1 MTESEGALEGLSVGV
16 ESKDSSDKPAVA
28 ETQPAIETKTESAA
42 ENDDLAEAGE
52 DAERSQERFEGA
64 FDEFPIRAALREAI
78 AAMGFM
84 RPTRVQNRVINDAL
98 AGKDLV
104 VQSKTGSG
112 KTCAFGIPMVEK
124 LFEMAP
130 VPKKPKALCIAPT
143 RELANQVAEE
153 IGGLADKSA
162 IEILPVYG
170 GVPIGKQAKALEMG
184 VHLVVGTP
192 GRLLDHVRRRNLDL
206 SEIEMFVLDE
216 ADEMLSMGFWD
227 DVTALLGM
235 APESRQT
242 MLFSATLPY
251 QVAKAAAQYLKEPS
265 RIDVSEDKL
274 TVDGIDNVYYTV
286 QPTMPKPRQLLYLIE
301 VEKPSTAIIF
311 CNTRNETEMIAKYLT
326 QSGLI
331 AEPLSGNFK
340 QKERDRVMKR
350 IRDSELSFMVA
361 TDIAARGID
370 ISHLSHVFN
379 YSLPE
384 FTEVYL
390 HRVGRTGRMEKK
402 GVAVSLVDGKGLT
415 TLTQLQREFGIEFIA
430 RELPP
435 EEQASKARSERIMKE
450 LAEKASVA
458 EVGLHR
464 PVAEEILGSDEGAQ
478 IVAFLLKSYYGQRAA
493 ESAEAPAKPSR
504 RRRKERDEE
513 EVEAR
518 GDDTEVSEDGEP
530 KKRRRRRRRR
540 RRRPDEG
547 GQLETMDAAEALGL
561 SRPNGKDNE
570 APVEPS
576 SSNGDNGRSKGK
588 KAADAPLPEVEAG
601 MARIKINI
609 GFDDGFKGR
618 GAIAKK
624 ISSLAGLNDGIVKEV
639 ESKRHHCVLK
649 ATPEIAELVVERV
662 DGAQIGKKVLEVAL
676 AG

>member
-1 MTESEGALEGLSVGV
+1 MTQTEGAQEGLSAGSDEPIVSA
-16 ESKDSSDKPAVA
+16 ESPEPLTEVSAADAVDEA
-28 ETQPAIETKTESAA
+28 SAA
-42 ENDDLAEAGE
+42 EEPASE
-52 DAERSQERFEGA
+52 DRFEGS
-64 FDEFPIRAALREAI
+64 FDDFPIDSEVREAI
-78 AAMGFM
+78 RAMGFE
-84 RPTRVQNRVINDAL
+84 RPTKVQNAVITDAL
-98 AGKDLV
+98 AGRDLV

-112 KTCAFGIPMVEK
+112 KTCAFGIPVVQK
-124 LFEMAP
+124 LASEAP
-130 VPKKPKALCIAPT
+130 EPKLPKALVIAPT

-153 IGGLADKSA
+153 VEQLAANTA

-170 GVPIGKQAKALEMG
+170 GVPINKQSKALERG

-192 GRLLDHVRRRNLDL
+192 GRILDHVRRRNLDL
-206 SEIEMFVLDE
+206 SALQMFVLDE

-227 DVTALLGM
+227 DVTAMLGM

-265 RIDVSEDKL
+265 RIDVSGDEL

-286 QPTMPKPRQLLYLIE
+286 QPSMPKPRQLLYQIE
-301 VEKPSTAIIF
+301 VEKPSTGIIF

-331 AEPLSGNFK
+331 AEPLSGAFK

-350 IRDSELSFMVA
+350 IRDGDLRFMVA

-390 HRVGRTGRMEKK
+390 HRVGRTGRMENK

-415 TLTQLQREFGIEFIA
+415 TLTQLQRQFGIEFIQ

-478 IVAFLLKSYYGQRAA
+478 IVAFLLKTYYGQAA
-493 ESAEAPAKPSR
+493 ADAATDTKPKRGR
-504 RRRKERDEE
+504 RVAAADDADETVVSSDE
-513 EVEAR
+513 G
-518 GDDTEVSEDGEP
+518 GDEQP
-530 KKRRRRRRRR
+530 KKKRRRRRRRR
-540 RRRPDEG
+540 RREDG
-547 GQLETMDAAEALGL
+547 GLETMDAAEALGIAP
-561 SRPNGKDNE
+561 RP
-570 APVEPS
+570 
-576 SSNGDNGRSKGK
+576 SSNGDAPVEAGAPAGGGQK
-588 KAADAPLPEVEAG
+588 KAAAPAPLPEVEEG
-601 MARIKINI
+601 MTRIKINI

-624 ISSLAGLNDGIVKEV
+624 ISSLAGLNDGIVTEV

-662 DGAQIGKKVLEVAL
+662 DGAQIGKKVLEVAV
-676 AG
+676 A

>member
-1 MTESEGALEGLSVGV
+1 MTQSEGALDGLSVDSDEPVPAEPSLEKQIEDTPSV
-16 ESKDSSDKPAVA
+16 EVEAL
-28 ETQPAIETKTESAA
+28 E
-42 ENDDLAEAGE
+42 AEAASE
-52 DAERSQERFEGA
+52 TPSEERFDGS
-64 FDEFPIRAALREAI
+64 FDEFPINPEIREAI
-78 AAMGFM
+78 REMGFE
-84 RPTRVQNRVINDAL
+84 RPTKVQNAVIKDAL
-98 AGKDLV
+98 AGLDLV

-112 KTCAFGIPMVEK
+112 KTCAFGIPVVQK
-124 LFEMAP
+124 LAAEAP
-130 VPKKPKALCIAPT
+130 EPKLPKAMVIAPT

-153 IGGLADKSA
+153 IEQLAANTA

-170 GVPIGKQAKALEMG
+170 GVPINKQAKALERG

-192 GRLLDHVRRRNLDL
+192 GRILDHVRRRNLDL
-206 SEIEMFVLDE
+206 SELQMFVLDE

-227 DVTALLGM
+227 DVTAMLGM

-265 RIDVSEDKL
+265 RIDVSGDEL

-286 QPTMPKPRQLLYLIE
+286 QPSMPKPRQLLYQIE
-301 VEKPSTAIIF
+301 VEKPTTGIIF

-331 AEPLSGNFK
+331 AEPLSGAFK

-350 IRDSELSFMVA
+350 IRDGDLRFMVA

-415 TLTQLQREFGIEFIA
+415 TLTQLQRQFGIEFIQ

-464 PVAEEILGSDEGAQ
+464 PVADEILASDEGAQ
-478 IVAFLLKSYYGQRAA
+478 IVAFLLKTYYGQAAADAAIEAKPKRTRRAA
-493 ESAEAPAKPSR
+493 VSSEEA
-504 RRRKERDEE
+504 DE
-513 EVEAR
+513 V
-518 GDDTEVSEDGEP
+518 GVSSEDGSDDQP
-530 KKRRRRRRRR
+530 KKKRRRRRRRR
-540 RRRPDEG
+540 RRGEDNG
-547 GQLETMDAAEALGL
+547 LETMDAAEALGIAP
-561 SRPNGKDNE
+561 RP
-570 APVEPS
+570 
-576 SSNGDNGRSKGK
+576 SSNGDAAADAPASANGK
-588 KAADAPLPEVEAG
+588 KAAAPAPLPEVEEG
-601 MARIKINI
+601 MTRIKINI

-624 ISSLAGLNDGIVKEV
+624 ISSLAGLNDGIVTEV

-662 DGAQIGKKVLEVAL
+662 DGAQIGKKVLEVAV
-676 AG
+676 A